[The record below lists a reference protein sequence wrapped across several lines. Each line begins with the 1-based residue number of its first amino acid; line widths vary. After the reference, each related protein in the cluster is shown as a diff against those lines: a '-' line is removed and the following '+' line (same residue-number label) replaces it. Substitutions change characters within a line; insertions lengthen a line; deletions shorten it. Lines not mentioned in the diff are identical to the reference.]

1 MNLRRGRT
9 AGKGRGGKREVEEEG
24 EGKRE
29 AGKRAGRRGS
39 RVTIEAPPHQ
49 LAIKASA
56 ETKHQFRRNLQ
67 RVNIPRRP
75 TLHNQ
80 SHNTGGTENPYLP
93 TNLAKYNHETNQ
105 ENLPSAGKSDMGGS
119 N

>member
-29 AGKRAGRRGS
+29 AGKRAGRRAS

-49 LAIKASA
+49 LAIKASV
-56 ETKHQFRRNLQ
+56 ETRYQFRRNLQ
-67 RVNIPRRP
+67 RVNTSRKPI
-75 TLHNQ
+75 LHNK
-80 SHNTGGTENPYLP
+80 SHNTGGTENLYLP
-93 TNLAKYNHETNQ
+93 TNLTKYYHATNQ
-105 ENLPSAGKSDMGGS
+105 ENQPSAGKSDMG
-119 N
+119 

>member
-49 LAIKASA
+49 LAIKASG

-67 RVNIPRRP
+67 RVNFPRNRRYTTRAT
-75 TLHNQ
+75 TLV
-80 SHNTGGTENPYLP
+80 GP
-93 TNLAKYNHETNQ
+93 ETP
-105 ENLPSAGKSDMGGS
+105 PSNESS
-119 N
+119 